1 MTRNNATKFSFLALL
16 ALIILASALEY
27 RAGSELKQARD
38 CVNRSDLDRALTHYS
53 RALNWYVPFGSAG
66 KAADELLALG
76 LDLKARGDTAHARL
90 ALSRLR
96 AGLYGSRGLYIPR
109 RGIIKQAE
117 PHLAELMALAK
128 LGPKAEPSVRA
139 AQTQTYLDLLSKPA
153 QPSTVSGLAAS
164 AGFLIWTAAIL
175 LFIFRSR
182 LGWIPGKSGLN
193 RILIPVVLCGLGF
206 AVWLA
211 GMIWA

>member
-1 MTRNNATKFSFLALL
+1 MNLTSLKRFSLITIIALV
-16 ALIILASALEY
+16 ILTLTVEY

-38 CVNRSDLDRALTHYS
+38 CVNGSDINRALTHYS
-53 RALNWYVPFGSAG
+53 RALNWYVPLGSAG
-66 KAADELLALG
+66 KAAEELLALG

-96 AGLYGSRGLYIPR
+96 AGLYGSRGLYTPKA
-109 RGIIKQAE
+109 GIIRRAE

-128 LGPKAEPSVRA
+128 LGEEAEPSA
-139 AQTQTYLDLLSKPA
+139 LKAQAGTYLALLSKPA
-153 QPSTVSGLAAS
+153 QPSTGPGLAAS

-182 LGWIPGKSGLN
+182 LDWIPVEGGRSRTL
-193 RILIPVVLCGLGF
+193 ILILICGLGF

>member
-1 MTRNNATKFSFLALL
+1 MNLTSLKRFSLL
-16 ALIILASALEY
+16 GLIALIILAVAVEY

-38 CVNRSDLDRALTHYS
+38 YVNGSAINQALTHYS

-76 LDLKARGDTAHARL
+76 LELKAQGRSAEARL

-96 AGLYGSRGLYIPR
+96 AGLYGSRSIFTPR

-117 PHLAELMALAK
+117 PHLAELMALDK
-128 LGPKAEPSVRA
+128 LGAKAEPSA
-139 AQTQTYLDLLSKPA
+139 LKSQTKTYLDLLSKPA
-153 QPSTVSGLAAS
+153 RPSTGPALAA
-164 AGFLIWTAAIL
+164 AGGFLIWTAAVL

-182 LGWIPGKSGLN
+182 AEWIPGKDTRLQ
-193 RILIPVVLCGLGF
+193 ILILASVCGLGF
-206 AVWLA
+206 FIWLA